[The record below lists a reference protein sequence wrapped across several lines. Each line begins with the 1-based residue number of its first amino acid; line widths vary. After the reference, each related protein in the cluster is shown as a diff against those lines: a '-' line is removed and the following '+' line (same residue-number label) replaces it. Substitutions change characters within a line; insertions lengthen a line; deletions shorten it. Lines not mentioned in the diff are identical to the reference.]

1 MLNIARMTEFDAFDR
16 HSCIICLVWLAREYL
31 AEAERKEE
39 VGIAPRS
46 EACRE
51 AASALGAAYILL
63 RREATIIKSDNATNT
78 LDLIDRARMAAQA
91 AAENGGIALRY
102 HIATTRREH
111 TDWEHQHVSKT
122 ISIFKR
128 AAEAARSE
136 AHRALAAICELFPDA
151 VPTEEDT

>member
-16 HSCIICLVWLAREYL
+16 HSCIVCLAWLAREYL

-39 VGIAPRS
+39 VGFAPRI

-51 AASALGAAYILL
+51 AASALDAAYMLL
-63 RREATIIKSDNATNT
+63 RREAMTVKADDAANA
-78 LDLIDRARMAAQA
+78 LDLIDRARMAARA
-91 AAENGGIALRY
+91 AAENGSIALRY

-122 ISIFKR
+122 IAVFKR
-128 AAEAARSE
+128 AAETARSE
-136 AHRALAAICELFPDA
+136 AHRALAALCELFPDA
-151 VPTEEDT
+151 VPMEEDT